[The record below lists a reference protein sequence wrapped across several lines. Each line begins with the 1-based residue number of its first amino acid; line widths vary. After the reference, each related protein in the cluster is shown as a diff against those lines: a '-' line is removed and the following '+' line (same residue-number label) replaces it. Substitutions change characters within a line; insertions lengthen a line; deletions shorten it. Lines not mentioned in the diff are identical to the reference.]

1 METVNRPVEGAT
13 FEEKQALEIFFQHE
27 KDYPLDEGGLEE
39 RYDAA
44 YQMTCDLFFGTPY
57 YVNVETYCAYC
68 TVSRL
73 YKRVSCAE
81 YEVTLKV
88 RIMEP
93 DDSKVE
99 ELKQHD
105 WYFDLNIPGLM
116 CAYAESIAEK

>member
-1 METVNRPVEGAT
+1 METVSREVEGT
-13 FEEKQALEIFFQHE
+13 TPEERQALDTFYQHE
-27 KDYPLDEGGLEE
+27 KEYPLDEGGLEE

-44 YQMTCDLFFGTPY
+44 YQMTRDLFSGTPY

-73 YKRVSCAE
+73 YKRVNCAE

-99 ELKQHD
+99 KLEHHD
-105 WYFDLNIPGLM
+105 WYFDLDIPGLV
-116 CAYAESIAEK
+116 CAYTKSITEK